1 MSEVSLTPAQP
12 GSRHSVVN
20 LAFLSRSAMP
30 ALPPPT
36 DSFAAFAFAAN
47 SAAVCFFGFALP
59 VPPRK
64 RRHEEALLLSIAIF
78 VGGAS
83 AQRRRAGPSAS
94 QPRRTGRRRR

>member
-1 MSEVSLTPAQP
+1 MSEVSFVPAQP

-20 LAFLSRSAMP
+20 FAFLSRSAIP

-36 DSFAAFAFAAN
+36 DSFAALAFAAN

-64 RRHEEALLLSIAIF
+64 RRPH
-78 VGGAS
+78 GGHVSMKSGLA
-83 AQRRRAGPSAS
+83 AG
-94 QPRRTGRRRR
+94 T